1 MLLSAGH
8 EENSGSLDSNKRLVL
23 HNSIHRMKTMS
34 KSFGEAIRVLREAQD
49 LGLRAA
55 AEQLGI
61 SPAYLSRIERGRE
74 KPPRPELIR
83 KMATLFGGDADVFF
97 RLAQST
103 DPELADYVNSVPA
116 LPEFLRTAMA
126 ARLMSEDFEQLIA
139 QIQKQRAP
147 RKLK

>member
-1 MLLSAGH
+1 
-8 EENSGSLDSNKRLVL
+8 
-23 HNSIHRMKTMS
+23 MS
-34 KSFGEAIRVLREAQD
+34 KPFGETVRVLREAQS
-49 LGLRAA
+49 LGLRTA

-83 KMATLFGGDADVFF
+83 KMATLFGGDADVLF

-126 ARLMSEDFEQLIA
+126 ARLTSEDFEQLIA
-139 QIQKQRAP
+139 QIQKPKPSRKQR
-147 RKLK
+147 

>member
-1 MLLSAGH
+1 
-8 EENSGSLDSNKRLVL
+8 
-23 HNSIHRMKTMS
+23 MS
-34 KSFGEAIRVLREAQD
+34 KPFGETVRVLREAQG

-83 KMATLFGGDADVFF
+83 KMATTFGGDADLLF
-97 RLAQST
+97 RLAEST

-126 ARLMSEDFEQLIA
+126 ARLTSEDFEELA
-139 QIQKQRAP
+139 KQI
-147 RKLK
+147 RKRKGLRGRS

>member
-1 MLLSAGH
+1 M
-8 EENSGSLDSNKRLVL
+8 
-23 HNSIHRMKTMS
+23 
-34 KSFGEAIRVLREAQD
+34 LREAQS

-61 SPAYLSRIERGRE
+61 SPAYLSRIERGGE

-83 KMATLFGGDADVFF
+83 KMATLFGGDADVLF

-126 ARLMSEDFEQLIA
+126 ARLTSERL
-139 QIQKQRAP
+139 RAADTLRSRNRGRP
-147 RKLK
+147 ENKGDGVR

>member
-1 MLLSAGH
+1 M
-8 EENSGSLDSNKRLVL
+8 L
-23 HNSIHRMKTMS
+23 HNSIHRIKTMS
-34 KSFGEAIRVLREAQD
+34 KPFGETVRVLREAQS

-83 KMATLFGGDADVFF
+83 KMATLFGGDADVLF

-126 ARLMSEDFEQLIA
+126 ARLTSEDFEQLIA
-139 QIQKQRAP
+139 QIQKQKTP
-147 RKLK
+147 RKQR